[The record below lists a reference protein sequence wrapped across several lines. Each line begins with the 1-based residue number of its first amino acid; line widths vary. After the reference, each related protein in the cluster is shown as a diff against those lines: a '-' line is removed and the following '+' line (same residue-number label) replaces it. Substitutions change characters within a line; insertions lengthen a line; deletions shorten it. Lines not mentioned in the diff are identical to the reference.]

1 MARIRVVTDS
11 TADIPDA
18 SQQRWG
24 IAMVP
29 LSVNFG
35 AESLRDR
42 LDITH
47 AEFMRRLAASKA
59 LPTTSQPPP
68 GLFEET
74 YLRLADEGAEG
85 IVSIHISEKLS
96 GTLGAARIAAEAVA
110 DRIPV
115 ETIDSRSVSLG
126 MGFGVLEAARAA
138 RQGAALAEVVA
149 AARKVLSNTHIIF
162 FADTL
167 EYLQKGGRIGRAAAI
182 AGSILALKPLMRV
195 DEGVVVPHERTRT
208 RSRAIDGVVKFVA
221 DFPHVR
227 QLGTLKTGDADIETL
242 LARLAPLFP
251 RDRVLVTE
259 CSPVISVHLG
269 PGALGAIIDASEGTV
284 EDEEKA
290 PATTA

>member
-1 MARIRVVTDS
+1 MGAMDKIRVVTDS
-11 TADIPDA
+11 TADIPEA
-18 SQQRWG
+18 LMERWG

-42 LDITH
+42 VDIGH
-47 AEFMRRLAASKA
+47 GEFIRRLTTSKA

-85 IVSIHISEKLS
+85 IVSIHLSEKLS

-110 DRIPV
+110 DRLPV

-126 MGFGVLEAARAA
+126 SGFGVLEAARAA
-138 RQGAALAEVVA
+138 RAGADLAGVA
-149 AARKVLSNTHIIF
+149 AAARRVLAHTHIIF

-167 EYLQKGGRIGRAAAI
+167 EYLQRGGRIGRAAAI
-182 AGSILALKPLMRV
+182 AGSILSLKPLMRV

-208 RSRAIDGVVKFVA
+208 RSKAIDGVVKFVA
-221 DFPHVR
+221 DFPHIR
-227 QLGTLKTGDADIETL
+227 QLGVLKSGDAELDTL
-242 LARLAPLFP
+242 LDRLTPIFP
-251 RDRVLVTE
+251 RERILVTAI
-259 CSPVISVHLG
+259 SPVIAVHLG
-269 PGALGAIIDASEGTV
+269 PGALGAIIDASEG
-284 EDEEKA
+284 EIGEGE
-290 PATTA
+290 